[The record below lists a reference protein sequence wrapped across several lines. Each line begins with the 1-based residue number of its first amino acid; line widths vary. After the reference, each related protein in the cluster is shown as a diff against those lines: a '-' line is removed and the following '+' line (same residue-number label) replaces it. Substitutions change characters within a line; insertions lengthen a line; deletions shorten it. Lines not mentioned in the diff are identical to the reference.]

1 MKKLIIPVLVTLLL
15 ITGCKQVPKLEN
27 GKEKVVSFDEGGIAV
42 DDFYDEM
49 KSKIGLNTLINMI
62 DKEITDKK
70 FKETDDEKAYIEDSI
85 NTEKLYYEYVYKN
98 SYPTYEQYI
107 KERYGAS
114 TDTELKEI
122 FRLSYRRNQLV
133 EEYLKEHITDDEIQ
147 KYFDNKYLG
156 DIEASHILIT
166 ADYTDG
172 ATDDE
177 KKKAEE
183 EALKTAKEVI
193 KKLNDG
199 ADFATLAKEYSKDG
213 SADNG
218 GALGRFGQ
226 GDMVAEFES
235 AAYKLEVGKYTKE
248 PVKTKFGYHIILKTK
263 DYGKGE
269 LKDAK
274 DKIVEALFNEK
285 VSGDENISY
294 KTLIDIR
301 EDAGLKIEDTKLKE
315 QYDNYKYG
323 FQK

>member
-1 MKKLIIPVLVTLLL
+1 MKKLIIPVLVGLLL

-49 KSKIGLNTLINMI
+49 KTKIGLNTLINMI

-70 FKETDDEKAYIEDSI
+70 FKETDEEKTYIENQI
-85 NTEKLYYEYVYKN
+85 KTEQLYYEYMYKN
-98 SYPTYEQYI
+98 SYSSYDQYV
-107 KERYGAS
+107 KDKYGITNTS
-114 TDTELKEI
+114 ELNEI
-122 FRLSYRRNQLV
+122 FRLSYRRNQLI
-133 EEYLKEHITDDEIQ
+133 ESYLKEHITDDEIK
-147 KYFDNKYLG
+147 KYFDDKYIG

-166 ADYTDG
+166 ADYKDD

-199 ADFATLAKEYSKDG
+199 GDFAALAKEYSKDG
-213 SADNG
+213 SASNG
-218 GALGRFGQ
+218 GALGRFGT

-274 DKIVEALFNEK
+274 DKIVQTLFNEK
-285 VSGDENISY
+285 VSSDENISY

-301 EDAGLKIEDTKLKE
+301 EDYGLKIEDTKLKE